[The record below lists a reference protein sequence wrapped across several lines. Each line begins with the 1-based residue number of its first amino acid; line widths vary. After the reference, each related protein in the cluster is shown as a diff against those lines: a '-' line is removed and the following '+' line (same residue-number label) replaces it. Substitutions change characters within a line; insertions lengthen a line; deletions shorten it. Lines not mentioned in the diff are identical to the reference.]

1 MMNRRNFLESLAGA
15 AGVLATSQLPE
26 SVHAEVTRKVS
37 FNALNLQEI
46 EIPVGVPTPLKAL
59 HISDTHL
66 VRVDDR
72 DDELKRFL
80 AAKRYSLYPWG
91 EYFLSASIQ
100 YAKEHH
106 LQLIHTGDIFDFI
119 TEANLDLTASYYN
132 TGDWMTSV
140 GNHEFNIY
148 LQEANHNAEY
158 KARSIDTVQ
167 SVYPNNIVYSSRII
181 NDINFVNIDN
191 SYFYITEE
199 QHAFVEKEMQ
209 RGLPVILLCHIPF
222 YTPEHCKHNMAKKRP
237 NVALCGAPNEITDQ
251 LNKLKRPTYSNVE
264 PDAEW
269 RRISVS
275 QHADKPTLEFTSWLK
290 EQKNLKGILSGHCH
304 HFFIERF
311 SPTAIQYCVGANLR
325 GDGFVVTFK

>member
-1 MMNRRNFLESLAGA
+1 
-15 AGVLATSQLPE
+15 
-26 SVHAEVTRKVS
+26 
-37 FNALNLQEI
+37 
-46 EIPVGVPTPLKAL
+46 
-59 HISDTHL
+59 

-132 TGDWMTSV
+132 TSDWMTSV

-275 QHADKPTLEFTSWLK
+275 QRADKPTLEFTSWLK